1 VSSRAA
7 LVRHPVA
14 IAGAVIATVAAVVFI
29 ALAIAVA
36 IGLLDN
42 PYAGLVVFIAV
53 PALFVAGLLLM
64 PLGMWLQRRKL
75 QRHPE
80 TDTEWSVIDFRKPRV
95 RRITLAVIALTAVN
109 LVILLL
115 AGYGTLHWME
125 SPSFCGQACHEPM
138 HPQFTAWQAN
148 EHAGVH
154 CTECHIGEGAR
165 AFIHYKF
172 VGVRQLYHV
181 VTRQIPRPIPG
192 VADMR
197 PALEICG
204 NCHWPSRDLG
214 DRARVIREYADD
226 EPNSETTTVLH
237 MYTGGP
243 GRPTMAGRAI
253 HWHADPK
260 VNITYIATDADRQTI
275 PFVKV
280 TDAQG
285 QVREYVT
292 EGTTPEQLA
301 QGEPRKMDCITCHN
315 VVAHRISP
323 TAERAVDEAIGAG
336 EISRKLPFVRREGV
350 RLLKADYGDQD
361 AGLRA
366 IGEELRK
373 FYAPKGSAVAAG
385 ELDKAVNT
393 LQSLYRRNVFPVM
406 KITWGVYPDN
416 LGHMT
421 SSGCFRCH
429 DGGHVAKD
437 GTTINADCE
446 YCHRQVDVPPLTP
459 TAPAPA
465 K

>member
-1 VSSRAA
+1 MSSRAA
-7 LVRHPVA
+7 LARHPVA
-14 IAGAVIATVAAVVFI
+14 VAGAVIATVAAVVFI
-29 ALAIAVA
+29 ALALAVVM
-36 IGLLDN
+36 GLLDN

-53 PALFVAGLLLM
+53 PAFFVLGLLLM

-80 TDTEWSVIDFRKPRV
+80 AIAEWSVIDFRKPRV
-95 RRITLAVIALTAVN
+95 RRVTLAVIALSAVN

-148 EHAGVH
+148 EHSGVR
-154 CTECHIGEGAR
+154 CTDCHIGEGAR
-165 AFIHYKF
+165 AFLHYKL

-181 VTRQIPRPIPG
+181 ISRQIPRPIPG
-192 VADMR
+192 VADLR
-197 PALEICG
+197 PALEVCG
-204 NCHWPSRDLG
+204 NCHWPNRDLG
-214 DRARVIREYADD
+214 DRVRVVREYADD
-226 EPNSETTTVLH
+226 EPNTETTTVLH
-237 MYTGGP
+237 MFTGGP
-243 GRPTMAGRAI
+243 GKPTRTGRAI
-253 HWHADPK
+253 HWHADPR
-260 VNITYIATDADRQTI
+260 ITISYVATDKDRQTI
-275 PFVKV
+275 PWVQV

-301 QGEPRKMDCITCHN
+301 QGERRTMDCVTCHN

-323 TAERAVDEAIGAG
+323 TPERAVDEAIGAG

-350 RLLKADYGDQD
+350 RLVKADYADQE
-361 AGLRA
+361 AGSRA
-366 IGEELRK
+366 IAEELRK
-373 FYAPKGSAVAAG
+373 FYAPKGSAIAAG
-385 ELDKAVNT
+385 DLDQAVTT
-393 LQSLYRRNVFPVM
+393 LQGLYRRNVFPVM
-406 KITWGVYPDN
+406 KVTWGVYPDN
-416 LGHMT
+416 LGHIT

-437 GTTINADCE
+437 GAKINDDCE
-446 YCHRQVDVPPLTP
+446 YCHRQVEVPPVTP
-459 TAPAPA
+459 TAPAPP

>member
-1 VSSRAA
+1 MSSRAELA
-7 LVRHPVA
+7 RHPVA
-14 IAGAVIATVAAVVFI
+14 IVGLVITTVAAVVFI
-29 ALAIAVA
+29 TLALAVVM
-36 IGLLDN
+36 GLLDN

-53 PALFVAGLLLM
+53 PALFVVGLLLI
-64 PLGMWLQRRKL
+64 PLGMWLEARKL
-75 QRHPE
+75 RAHPE
-80 TDTEWSVIDFRKPRV
+80 AVADWAVVDFRKPRV
-95 RRITLAVIALTAVN
+95 RRITLAVIALSAVN

-138 HPQFTAWQAN
+138 HPQFTAWQSN
-148 EHAGVH
+148 EHSGVR
-154 CTECHIGEGAR
+154 CTDCHIGEGAR
-165 AFIHYKF
+165 AFLHYKF

-181 VTRQIPRPIPG
+181 ITRQIPRPIPG
-192 VADMR
+192 VADLR
-197 PALEICG
+197 PAMEVCG
-204 NCHWPSRDLG
+204 NCHWPNRDLG
-214 DRARVIREYADD
+214 DRVRVIREYADD
-226 EPNSETTTVLH
+226 EPNTETTTVLH
-237 MYTGGP
+237 MFTGGP
-243 GRPTMAGRAI
+243 GKPTRVGRAI
-253 HWHADPK
+253 HWHADPRIT
-260 VNITYIATDADRQTI
+260 ITYVATDKDRQTI
-275 PFVKV
+275 PWVQV

-301 QGEPRKMDCITCHN
+301 QGERRTMDCVTCHN

-323 TAERAVDEAIGAG
+323 TAERAVDEAIGSG

-366 IGEELRK
+366 IADELRK
-373 FYAPKGSAVAAG
+373 FYAPKGGAIAAG
-385 ELDKAVNT
+385 DLDQAVTT
-393 LQSLYRRNVFPVM
+393 LQGLYRRNVFPVM

-416 LGHMT
+416 LGHIT

-437 GTTINADCE
+437 GAKINDDCE
-446 YCHRQVDVPPLTP
+446 YCHRQVDVPPVTP
-459 TAPAPA
+459 TAPVPP